1 MRRPYLN
8 KSDGVLERAKIRFG
22 LYRKKK
28 TSNKID
34 NIKLKWDDSLDR
46 TLNGHKRT
54 LFANCLSVG
63 CKTKTRN

>member
-1 MRRPYLN
+1 MEFLSEL
-8 KSDGVLERAKIRFG
+8 KSG
-22 LYRKKK
+22 LDSKEKK